1 MELFDGFSRLNY
13 CVTVKFLTVY
23 SVNIWHCLK
32 LEKDYLGW
40 SCDINLNFP
49 TAPCS
54 RCCPAACEKRWTI
67 ILGATCNWTSG
78 YWLIWWVIGMC
89 KVTSGHLNDRYRY
102 NRWWTGFP
110 TDRTHI
116 FDTCIEISWLVFG
129 SNGIWFLNS
138 FSRFFCLQ
146 IIESLK
152 CF

>member
-1 MELFDGFSRLNY
+1 MGLFDGFSRFNY

-138 FSRFFCLQ
+138 FSRFFGF
-146 IIESLK
+146 S
-152 CF
+152 